1 LSHTHPQDAQLIRLL
16 SHREW
21 LEGLAVRLVGDEHTA
36 ADLVQ
41 DTLLAVITRRPAEG
55 ASLRGW
61 LRTVLVR
68 GVIQYR
74 KTESCR
80 RAREIARERKEA
92 FPSPEEITERTDAHH
107 RIVAAVLALEEP
119 YKSTLLLRF
128 YDGYPPRTIAERT
141 NTPVET
147 VKTRIKRG
155 LAQLRLTLEEEGDR
169 GTHAIAVL
177 LVPALLRPLPKLA
190 ATVQVAAVAG
200 LCLLGVGGWTLFS
213 SIGDATDELDD
224 STALAQELSVD
235 GAPDLRDEVEQPDA
249 RTPLA
254 DEAVAQTDHDV
265 PAGVMLRGMAFDVEG
280 HPLSGARVGAIE
292 ADYHARDIDGVEY
305 IGLSE
310 PVEIAIS
317 AVDGSFEIPQQY
329 SGWLLSP
336 MEADD
341 ASILP
346 AVIGSNPDAPSAI
359 VIGPAYTLE
368 GLVVDPSGR
377 PVPRALVTARLPQT
391 FRARFAVPMDNSIET
406 VWQTVT
412 SGSGAFE
419 LDELSY
425 VPGMTLHVSSQ
436 SHGARTLPLR
446 RPNGSRRQL
455 DVQLPGLV
463 GTEVVAAGV
472 VRDVDG
478 TPLPGVCVAYGSDHV
493 HSDDS
498 GKFRVYGDAAGSGN
512 RASVCPPQD
521 LALFMQGH
529 GPLVLPRPRSS
540 AAAQAGWGTE
550 LDLRLMPLAEPVRGV
565 VRGSDGRPVA
575 GVRVELA
582 LPEALRSRATRFACA
597 ETSLDLLSQTVTT
610 DELGEFELPGL
621 QDRDVGLLCIH
632 PGDLRW
638 ARIDSGLRA
647 GTTVEVP
654 FPSETDLEPRWVRVV
669 DDRGTPLSGAKLTAW
684 ASPLPPELKDRERD
698 RRSIEAQAVHTDE
711 RGLALLP
718 PLVISGIQLRVTAPD
733 LMPTT
738 WSAHDSLAPGAI
750 EVVVPRRSWLVIDLM
765 DQGGAFTDY
774 GCYAR
779 VIGEDGEVL
788 SFYQQFGH
796 SGATSP
802 IMPLE
807 SGRSPVVAVP
817 AEAKTVEI
825 LRGPDLIGLV
835 HIEPRPGE
843 VLEVT
848 RTD

>member
-1 LSHTHPQDAQLIRLL
+1 MSHAHPQDAQLIRLL

-21 LEGLAVRLVGDEHTA
+21 LEGLALRLVGDEHIA

-41 DTLLAVITRRPAEG
+41 DTLLAVIVRRPIEG
-55 ASLRGW
+55 ASLRAW
-61 LRTVLVR
+61 LRTVLAR
-68 GVIQYR
+68 GVIRYR
-74 KTESCR
+74 KSESCR
-80 RAREIARERKEA
+80 RAREIARERKDA
-92 FPSPEEITERTDAHH
+92 FPSPEDITERTDAHH

-147 VKTRIKRG
+147 VKTRIKRALG
-155 LAQLRLTLEEEGDR
+155 QLRITLEDENER
-169 GTHAIAVL
+169 GTHAIAL
-177 LVPALLRPLPKLA
+177 LLAPILLRPLPKLA
-190 ATVQVAAVAG
+190 ASVQVAVVA
-200 LCLLGVGGWTLFS
+200 CVSLLGLAGWSLFS
-213 SIGDATDELDD
+213 GTDDGSDELGR
-224 STALAQELSVD
+224 SSVLEQGPRAD
-235 GAPDLRDEVEQPDA
+235 GASDPREALEQPDA

-254 DEAVAQTDHDV
+254 GAATQQTGHDV
-265 PAGVMLRGMAFDVEG
+265 AAGVMLRGMAFDVEG
-280 HPLSGARVGAIE
+280 HPLAGARIGAID
-292 ADYHARDIDGVEY
+292 ADYHARDIEGVEY
-305 IGLSE
+305 IGLAE

-317 AVDGSFEIPQQY
+317 GADGSFEIPEQY
-329 SGWLLSP
+329 SGWLLTALD
-336 MEADD
+336 ADE

-346 AVIGSNPDAPSAI
+346 AVIGSNPNAPSAI
-359 VIGPAYTLE
+359 VIGRAYTLE

-391 FRARFAVPMDNSIET
+391 FRTRFAVPMDNSIDT
-406 VWQTVT
+406 VWQTMT
-412 SGSGAFE
+412 SEAGSFE
-419 LDELSY
+419 LKDLSY
-425 VPGMTLHVSSQ
+425 VPGMIMHVSSQ
-436 SHGARTLPLR
+436 SHGVRTLPLR
-446 RPNGSRRQL
+446 RPSGLRRQL

-463 GTEVVAAGV
+463 GTEVIAAGV
-472 VRDVDG
+472 IRDAAG
-478 TPLPGVCVAYGSDHV
+478 SPLAGVCVAYGSDHV
-493 HSDDS
+493 HSADS
-498 GKFRVYGDAAGSGN
+498 GEFRVYGDAAGSGN
-512 RASVCPPQD
+512 RASACPPQD
-521 LALFMQGH
+521 LAVFMQGH
-529 GPLVLPRPRSS
+529 SPLVLPRPRSS
-540 AAAQAGWGTE
+540 TAAQAGWGTE

-575 GVRVELA
+575 GVWVELV
-582 LPEALRSRATRFACA
+582 LPEALRSRTTRFACA
-597 ETSLDLLSQTVTT
+597 ETSLDLLTQAVQT

-669 DDRGTPLSGAKLTAW
+669 DDRGTPVSGATLTAW

-698 RRSIEAQAVHTDE
+698 RRSTEAQAVRTDE

-718 PLVISGIQLRVTAPD
+718 PLVISGIQLRVSAPD

-738 WSAHDSLAPGAI
+738 WSAPGSLAPGAI

-765 DQGGAFTDY
+765 DQGGAFTDF

-779 VIGEDGEVL
+779 VIDESGEVL
-788 SFYQQFGH
+788 SFYQQLGH
-796 SGATSP
+796 SGVSSP

-807 SGRSPVVAVP
+807 SGRSPVIAVP
-817 AEAKTVEI
+817 AEAKSVQI
-825 LRGPDLIGLV
+825 LRGPDLIGIA